1 MKKRIISLFLILV
14 MSVLPLPISAE
25 EDVAHESNVFVDV
38 SENHIA
44 YEAIMSLAEK
54 GVIHGKGEGK
64 FYPEDTLKRE
74 EFVKILTETLA
85 LEKGS
90 TTSIFYD
97 VPAGIWYSDYVMT
110 ATASGLING
119 VSANQFGVGTEI
131 TRQDLAVIL
140 MRYLKQQ
147 GIQETQGVTTV
158 YADHADIS
166 DYAKEAVA
174 FVSSLNVMGSREN
187 NMWCP
192 KSPATRAEAAMA
204 IYNLDLA
211 EHNYV
216 MSLGKDAGIKYIDPP
231 YDDVITD
238 DRIAEMTPAPFD
250 ASNYDITEIY
260 YDDFEDNDHG
270 IFQLQSTNGNAALV
284 KEGGYNSNGCIKTV
298 DGESG
303 YCLTWKTGPGE
314 FVAGDYLVVTAMF
327 KCEEYGNTGEG
338 YKGYLSPIVQIYDDK
353 KTWLGED
360 RLFKWTGDTDWIK
373 LQNIIPIPEVLN
385 QLRAPEYYD
394 IRINIQNGIG
404 STGTVWTDDVHVYKV
419 KFPPM
424 DTVLMEPAY
433 KGIVKGNDGVGD
445 IKVRAYMDSANGA
458 WDLSKMNLTTQI
470 TDEDRKVYL
479 SNTVETVTS
488 VVDVCFSSN
497 ILPMNGDFW
506 LESIL
511 TYKDT
516 GEEIHRQEWA
526 LHKREADFNTVMD
539 IDEYGRMTRN
549 GEPVLLTSIYAAKD
563 FGNTIQDIF
572 ENPAWDNWNYVGQS
586 WFLEYGTRK
595 DSKEH
600 LQALEDTGTT
610 FSIYPG
616 GMRWEKLS
624 GVYQSRVKTQAE
636 LRAVLTRIANAWKDH
651 PNLSSYKTSDELSA
665 TQWGPELEW
674 VQKILSSV
682 DLDHPTFGAID
693 NPLANRPGIYAK
705 MNDIMAYDPYPVTG
719 KEDQAINLVYDRLTL
734 GHKLNPGRPV
744 GMILQGFHFGS
755 RGDLR
760 GPTLQEYRNMTFQ
773 AICAG
778 VVMIDT
784 YTNFE
789 ILENPWMGKSSE
801 QIWDEF
807 SSVMNEVNYL
817 EPIILSAQPAPY
829 YETNTGGADWLKT
842 IARRL
847 GGKSYLFAV
856 NTDQSQRDA
865 RIYLDGVKE
874 IKGMYSKKVYEAD
887 ADGWFEIEFDEY
899 ETEVFEWESEDYL
912 SSHADLTHFGLSG
925 MHMLDAESEIP
936 TFCVPAGVTE
946 AEYSFKV
953 SDFASIYINDEQVEK
968 VGTLKLDGVNELKVK
983 IVSQDGRFTT
993 EKTYKLQR
1001 D

>member
-1 MKKRIISLFLILV
+1 MKKRIISLFIILA
-14 MSVLPLPISAE
+14 MSVIPLPILAE
-25 EDVAHESNVFVDV
+25 EDVVDVPIAFDDV
-38 SENHIA
+38 SEDHIA

-54 GVIHGKGEGK
+54 GVINGKGEGR

-74 EFVKILTETLA
+74 EFVKILTEALA
-85 LEKGS
+85 LQKGDN
-90 TTSIFYD
+90 TLIFYD
-97 VPAGIWYSDYVMT
+97 VPVGTWYSDYVMI

-119 VSANQFGVGTEI
+119 VSESKFGVGTEI

-147 GIQETQGVTTV
+147 GVHENQNVTTV
-158 YADHADIS
+158 YADDANIS

-192 KSPATRAEAAMA
+192 QSPATRAEAALA
-204 IYNLDLA
+204 VYNLEIA

-238 DRIAEMTPAPFD
+238 DRIAEMTPTPFD
-250 ASNYDITEIY
+250 ASNYDVTEIY
-260 YDDFEDNDHG
+260 YNDFEDDDHG
-270 IFQLQSTNGNAALV
+270 MFKLLSTSGNATLM
-284 KEGGYNSNGCIKTV
+284 KEEGYNSNGCIKTI

-303 YCLTWKTGPGE
+303 YCLTWKTKPGE
-314 FVAGDYLVVTAMF
+314 FVAGDYLVVSAMF
-327 KCEEYGNTGEG
+327 KSEEYANTGEG
-338 YKGYLSPIVQIYDDK
+338 YKGYLSPIVQIYDDQ
-353 KTWLGED
+353 KTWLTED
-360 RLFKWTGDTDWIK
+360 RLFKWTGDTDWK
-373 LQNIIPIPEVLN
+373 MLQNIIEIPEALN
-385 QLRAPEYYD
+385 QLRTPEYYE

-404 STGTVWTDDVHVYKV
+404 TTGTVWTDDVHLYKV

-424 DTVLMEPAY
+424 DTVLMVPVY
-433 KGIVKGNDGVGD
+433 KGIVKGDDGIGD
-445 IKVRAYMDSANGA
+445 IKVRAYVNDANGA
-458 WDLSKMNLTTQI
+458 WDLSKINLTTQI

-479 SNTVETVTS
+479 SNTVENVTS
-488 VVDVCFSSN
+488 VVDVCFSSKT
-497 ILPMNGDFW
+497 LPMNGDFW
-506 LESIL
+506 LESVL
-511 TYKDT
+511 TDKAT
-516 GEEIHRQEWA
+516 GEEIQRQEWA
-526 LHKREADFNTVMD
+526 LHKREADFTTVMD

-549 GEPVLLTSIYAAKD
+549 GEPILMTSIYAAKD
-563 FGNTIQDIF
+563 FGNAIQDIF
-572 ENPAWDNWNYVGQS
+572 ENPAWDNWNYVGQD
-586 WFLEYGTRK
+586 WFLNYGKRQ
-595 DSKEH
+595 DSQEH
-600 LQALEDTGTT
+600 VKALEDTGTT
-610 FSIYPG
+610 FSLYPG

-636 LRAVLTRIANAWKDH
+636 LRAVLTRIATAWKDH
-651 PNLSSYKTSDELSA
+651 PSLSSYKTSDELRA

-674 VQKILSSV
+674 IQKILSSV

-693 NPLANRPGIYAK
+693 NPIANRPGIYAK
-705 MNDIMAYDPYPVTG
+705 MNDILAYDPYPVTG
-719 KEDQAINLVYDRLTL
+719 KEDQAISLVYDRLSL
-734 GHKLNPGRPV
+734 AHKLNPGRPI
-744 GMILQGFHFGS
+744 GMILQGFHFVS

-760 GPTLQEYRNMTFQ
+760 GPTLEEYRNMAFQ
-773 AICAG
+773 AICAN

-789 ILENPWMGKSSE
+789 ILENPWMGKTSE

-807 SSVMNEVNYL
+807 SMVMNEVNYL

-829 YETNTGGADWLKT
+829 YEINTGGADWLKT
-842 IARRL
+842 TARRFD
-847 GGKSYLFAV
+847 GKSYLFTV
-856 NTDQSQRDA
+856 NTDQAQRDA

-887 ADGWFEIEFDEY
+887 EDGWFEIEFDEY
-899 ETEVFEWESEDYL
+899 ETEVFEWESPDY
-912 SSHADLTHFGLSG
+912 SSPHADLTHFGLSG
-925 MHMLDAESEIP
+925 MHMIDAESEVP
-936 TFCVPAGVTE
+936 TFCVPEGMTE

-953 SDFASIYINDEQVEK
+953 SDFASIYINDEKVEK
-968 VGTLKLDGVNELKVK
+968 TGTLKLDGVNELKIK

-993 EKTYKLQR
+993 EKTYQLQR